1 MSIAAERLH
10 SVNSKPVNSDGRF
23 ILYWMVAARRPRF
36 NFALQHAVERA
47 QQLKKPLVVLEP
59 LRLRYRWASDR
70 FHRFLIEGMR
80 ANAAAFEGRAVTYYP
95 FVESDVESKSGDDSL
110 LAAFAETAC
119 EVISDD
125 APYFFYPA
133 MVRAVAK
140 RLPVRLS
147 LVDSNTVIPMR
158 LAERTFTVAHSYRR
172 HMHRNVIQ
180 WLDQMPQADP
190 LEGVSLPKLRQLPPS
205 VTEHWERTD
214 LKRLLSPGGLH
225 DLPIDHSVAVV
236 ETLEGGAVS
245 AQRRWTGFLE
255 QGLGR
260 YDQDRNQPDCDGSS
274 QMSPFLHFGHISAHQ
289 LVRDVLA
296 SESWRPEKLG
306 DAIGKNQGFW
316 GTSLAVEGFLDQVLT
331 WRELG
336 FNMAV
341 RHPDRFDNLRSLPD
355 WAKKSIQE
363 TARDRRPYLYG
374 LSELE
379 EAGTHDPVWNAAQ
392 RQLRQ
397 TGRMHNYLRMLWG
410 KLIYQWTE
418 SAEQSFEF
426 MEHLNNKYALD
437 GRDPNSYSGI
447 LWVLGRYDR
456 AWGPKR
462 PVFGSLRY
470 MTSDSARRKLKLERY
485 LRRFEG

>member
-10 SVNSKPVNSDGRF
+10 SVNPKPVNEQGRF
-23 ILYWMVAARRPRF
+23 VLYWMVSARRPQF
-36 NFALQHAVERA
+36 NFALQHAAERA
-47 QQLKKPLVVLEP
+47 EQLNKPLVVLEP
-59 LRLRYRWASDR
+59 LRLKYRWASDR

-80 ANAAAFEGRAVTYYP
+80 SNAAAFRGHSVTYYP
-95 FVESDVESKSGDDSL
+95 YVESQPDQGNGL
-110 LAAFAETAC
+110 LSAFAEQAC

-133 MVRAVAK
+133 LVRAVSR

-158 LAERTFTVAHSYRR
+158 MAEKTFTVAHSYRR
-172 HMHRNVIQ
+172 HMHRTVIP
-180 WLDQMPQADP
+180 WLEQRPLADP
-190 LEGVSLPKLRQLPPS
+190 LEAVSLPKLRQLSP
-205 VTEHWERTD
+205 TIKERWPKAD
-214 LKRLLSPGGLH
+214 LKQLLASGGLQR
-225 DLPIDHSVAVV
+225 LSIDHSVPVV
-236 ETLEGGAVS
+236 DGLEGGATS
-245 AQRRWTGFLE
+245 AQRRWSRFLQ

-260 YDQDRNQPDCDGSS
+260 YDEDRNQPDCDGSS

-289 LVRDVLA
+289 LVADILE
-296 SESWRPEKLG
+296 SEDWEPGKLG

-316 GTSLAVEGFLDQVLT
+316 GTSPAVEGFLDQVLT

-341 RHPDRFDNLRSLPD
+341 RHPDRFDNMRSLPD
-355 WAKKSIQE
+355 WAKKTIQE
-363 TARDRRPYLYG
+363 TAGDPRPYLYS

-379 EAGTHDPVWNAAQ
+379 EARTHDPVWNAAQ
-392 RQLRQ
+392 RQLRE
-397 TGRMHNYLRMLWG
+397 TGLVHNYMRMLWG

-470 MTSDSARRKLKLERY
+470 MTSDSARRKLQMESY
-485 LRRFEG
+485 LQRFGG